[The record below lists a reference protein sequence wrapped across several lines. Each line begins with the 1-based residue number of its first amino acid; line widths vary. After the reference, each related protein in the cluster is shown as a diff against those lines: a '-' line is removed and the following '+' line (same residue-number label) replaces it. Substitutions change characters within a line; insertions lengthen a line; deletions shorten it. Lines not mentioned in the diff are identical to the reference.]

1 MCLGGVWPNMATTKT
16 VKRAPRKKATKK
28 KASPVRTL
36 KNSKPYR
43 CTCCGREEAVPEGK
57 FFKLSYSTVHDGN
70 DHYAHICS
78 DCLKLEVDRLR
89 EAYGEKYAAITTC
102 AIMNVPF
109 YRVLYEAVIKKK
121 GFFDV
126 GSYFRQL
133 STRQYQGDSFAIT
146 LERNELEITQKVA
159 EQEVIEQSEAG
170 WTVEERR
177 AKNEVLEIMGYDP
190 FDGYDSKVRRTLF
203 SELLGYLDD
212 DELLNDNYKLSQIIQ
227 IINNNQQINQYDIYI
242 SKLNPKTE
250 IDRINE
256 FNRFKR
262 DLVASNDKIAKEN
275 GISVKGRGD
284 QRAGKGT
291 LTALMRDMRDK
302 EIKDSEINFYKQLQ
316 SPASRWAADISMQSM
331 LENIQL
337 DENDVNDI
345 IANQRKILSEVQDEN
360 DLLKEEKRVLKEEV
374 YRASEEIRKLKNKV
388 RDLGGFVESDDFG
401 ISQLEAGEVDG

>member
-1 MCLGGVWPNMATTKT
+1 MATTTKKAT
-16 VKRAPRKKATKK
+16 RKKATK
-28 KASPVRTL
+28 ARTL
-36 KNSKPYR
+36 KNSKVYR
-43 CTCCGREEAVPEGK
+43 CTCCGREEVTPEGK
-57 FFKLSYSTVHDGN
+57 FYKLNYSTVHNGN
-70 DHYAHICS
+70 DNFSHICT
-78 DCLKLEVDRLR
+78 DCLKEEVLRLQQR
-89 EAYGEKYAAITTC
+89 YGEKYAAVTC
-102 AIMNVPF
+102 CAMLNVPF
-109 YRVLYEAVIKKK
+109 YRVLFESIIKKK
-121 GFFDV
+121 GYFDV

-133 STRQYQGDSFAIT
+133 NTHQYQGDSFAIT
-146 LERNELEITQKVA
+146 LDQNELEMTQRAA
-159 EQEVIEQSEAG
+159 EREAIEASEIG
-170 WTVEERR
+170 WTLEERR
-177 AKNEVLEIMGYDP
+177 SKDEVIDIMGYDP
-190 FDGYDSKVRRTLF
+190 FIDYNPDVRRTLF

-250 IDRINE
+250 IKKITE

-302 EIKDSEINFYKQLQ
+302 DIKNSEVNFYNQLQ
-316 SPASRWAADISMQSM
+316 SPASRWAADISMKSM

-345 IANQRKILSEVQDEN
+345 VETQRKMLTEIEDEN
-360 DLLKEEKRVLKEEV
+360 DILKEEKRVLKEEIIN
-374 YRASEEIRKLKNKV
+374 ANQKIEKLNKKIA
-388 RDLGGFVESDDFG
+388 DLGG
-401 ISQLEAGEVDG
+401 AVDNDPQGGVMDG